1 MLEII
6 RRPIPWLISGVL
18 IGIGFF
24 SAFSGGILLLLAGL
38 VIGITLFIRRR
49 GRRQGWPALLY
60 GAGVATAVLLLPYIL
75 QPSPCSAGRGS
86 GCYQA
91 FTIGT
96 FAVAVIVALAGLAF
110 AVVELRRGR
119 TD

>member
-1 MLEII
+1 M
-6 RRPIPWLISGVL
+6 L

-24 SAFSGGILLLLAGL
+24 SAFSGGSLLLLIGL
-38 VIGITLFIRRR
+38 VIAVTLFIRRR
-49 GRRQGWPALLY
+49 GHRQGWPALLY
-60 GAGVATAVLLLPYIL
+60 GAGIATALLLLPYVL
-75 QPSPCSAGRGS
+75 QPPPCASGGA

-110 AVVELRRGR
+110 ALVELRRGR
-119 TD
+119 TN

>member
-1 MLEII
+1 M
-6 RRPIPWLISGVL
+6 L

-24 SAFSGGILLLLAGL
+24 SAFSGGILLLLLGL
-38 VIGITLFIRRR
+38 AIAATLFFRRR
-49 GRRQGWPALLY
+49 GHRQGWPALLY
-60 GAGVATAVLLLPYIL
+60 GAGVATAALLLPYIL
-75 QPSPCSAGRGS
+75 QPPPCSAGSGS

-91 FTIGT
+91 FTTGT

-110 AVVELRRGR
+110 AIVELRRGR

>member
-1 MLEII
+1 M
-6 RRPIPWLISGVL
+6 L

-38 VIGITLFIRRR
+38 VLAVTMFVRRR

-60 GAGVATAVLLLPYIL
+60 GAGVATAALLFPYIL
-75 QPSPCSAGRGS
+75 RPPPCSAGSGS

-91 FTIGT
+91 FTAGT

-110 AVVELRRGR
+110 AFAELRRGG
-119 TD
+119 TN

>member
-1 MLEII
+1 M
-6 RRPIPWLISGVL
+6 
-18 IGIGFF
+18 
-24 SAFSGGILLLLAGL
+24 LLLLGL
-38 VIGITLFIRRR
+38 LIGVTLFIRRR

-60 GAGVATAVLLLPYIL
+60 GAGVATALLLSPYVF
-75 QPSPCSAGRGS
+75 QAAPCESSGSA

-110 AVVELRRGR
+110 AIVELRRGR

>member
-1 MLEII
+1 M
-6 RRPIPWLISGVL
+6 L
-18 IGIGFF
+18 IGIGFV
-24 SAFSGGILLLLAGL
+24 SAFSGGILPLLLGL
-38 VIGITLFIRRR
+38 LMAVTLFLRRR
-49 GRRQGWPALLY
+49 GHRQGWPALLY
-60 GAGVATAVLLLPYIL
+60 GAGVATAALLLPYLL
-75 QPSPCSAGRGS
+75 QPPPCVNGGGA

-110 AVVELRRGR
+110 AIVELRRAR

>member
-1 MLEII
+1 LEII
-6 RRPIPWLISGVL
+6 RRPIPWLISGLL
-18 IGIGFF
+18 IGVGFF
-24 SAFSGGILLLLAGL
+24 SLFSGGLLLLLAGVAL
-38 VIGITLFIRRR
+38 GVTLFFRRR

-75 QPSPCSAGRGS
+75 QPPPCLAGRGA

-91 FTIGT
+91 FTVGT
-96 FAVAVIVALAGLAF
+96 FVVAMIIALAGLAF
-110 AVVELRRGR
+110 AVIELRRP